1 MERVY
6 SLSGKVATGRDGSL
20 VIGLMITWLDIW
32 IAGYPHSELGD
43 ESFAELVNVNAFAGD
58 YALRKEI

>member
-1 MERVY
+1 
-6 SLSGKVATGRDGSL
+6 
-20 VIGLMITWLDIW
+20 MITWLDIW